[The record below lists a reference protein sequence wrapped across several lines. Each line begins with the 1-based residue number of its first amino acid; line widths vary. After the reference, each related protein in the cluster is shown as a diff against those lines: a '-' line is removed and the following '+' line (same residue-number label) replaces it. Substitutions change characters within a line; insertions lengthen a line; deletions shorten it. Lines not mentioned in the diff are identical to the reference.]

1 MGHPFLTY
9 EMMLEYFVD
18 LLKISL
24 PVLYLFTL
32 FLYGL
37 AFFLDGQ
44 FGTRNRT
51 KFLVATLI
59 VQVVYLFSR
68 TLLTGHP
75 PVTSVFEIMSII
87 SLTIGG
93 AYLFIELRT
102 QVKDTGL
109 FILSLAFLFDVVS
122 AAFIKD
128 DVHLNPVLKSS
139 VLGIHVASAMLG
151 YSALAIS
158 AVYGGLY
165 LMMYH
170 EIRSSRF
177 GIVYRKLPNLQT
189 LEKLSYASIILGFVF
204 LTIAILIGYVW
215 LPKTIDDF
223 SYSDPKLIIT
233 DIVWV
238 IYFSALLSRKAMR
251 WTGRTVV
258 IVSMVG
264 FVLTI
269 ASMVIVNV
277 FLHSFHNFQ

>member
-1 MGHPFLTY
+1 
-9 EMMLEYFVD
+9 MLEYFVD

-24 PVLYLFTL
+24 PILYLFTI

-37 AFFLDGQ
+37 AFFLDEQ
-44 FGTRNRT
+44 FGIRNRT
-51 KFLVATLI
+51 RFLVATLI

-68 TLLTGHP
+68 TVWTGHP
-75 PVTSVFEIMSII
+75 PVTSVFEIMSVI
-87 SLTIGG
+87 SFTIGC

-102 QVKDTGL
+102 HVKDTGM
-109 FILSLAFLFDVVS
+109 FILSIALLFEVVS

-128 DVHLNPVLKSS
+128 EVHLNPVLKSS
-139 VLGIHVASAMLG
+139 VLGMHVSSAMLG

-170 EIRSSRF
+170 EIRSNKF
-177 GIVYRKLPNLQT
+177 GIVYRKLPDLQT

-223 SYSDPKLIIT
+223 SYTDPKLIIT

-238 IYFSALLSRKAMR
+238 IYFVALVSRKAMR

-258 IVSMVG
+258 ILAVVG

-269 ASMVIVNV
+269 ASMVVVNV
-277 FLHSFHNFQ
+277 FMHSFHNFH